1 MTVAEEVVVVIA
13 TANRA
18 DSLRRTLESL
28 SALDTSQV
36 RWRLIVVNNASED
49 DTASVLAEYEAR
61 HHLPLVA
68 LYEPRRGK
76 SRALNRALE
85 LIEQG
90 LVIFVDDDVAL
101 SEHWLQA
108 YVRGAARWPDVGM
121 FGGRIVP
128 VFPADAPA
136 WMQSERYVHQ
146 AAIFGAY
153 EPFDHEGITD
163 AWPHGANAG
172 IRRELIGN
180 SRFDP
185 RFGPGGDYSAMGD
198 ETEFVSRLI
207 EEKGAEIVYLP
218 EACAHHTVREEEL
231 SRAAI
236 WARAFKWGRTRGLV
250 EEGDKQKLRLRG
262 VPINIWLSAA
272 RAFLRFAPY
281 CFGPEDGYLK
291 YGWQWQ
297 VRSGRV
303 AGYRELRRRRRGE
316 PNDDGAR

>member
-1 MTVAEEVVVVIA
+1 MSESTRVVVVGAGAIGSFYGA
-13 TANRA
+13 ILKRA
-18 DSLRRTLESL
+18 GCHVSVVLRS
-28 SALDTSQV
+28 
-36 RWRLIVVNNASED
+36 
-49 DTASVLAEYEAR
+49 EYEAVKAEGFQIDSPLGDLSYR
-61 HHLPLVA
+61 PDAVYRDGDTPEHEADYVICCVKVLPSIDRAA
-68 LYEPRRGK
+68 LIKPWVGENTRIV
-76 SRALNRALE
+76 
-85 LIEQG
+85 LIENG
-90 LVIFVDDDVAL
+90 IDIEREV
-101 SEHWLQA
+101 
-108 YVRGAARWPDVGM
+108 
-121 FGGRIVP
+121 
-128 VFPADAPA
+128 ADALPDNPVISCLAFIAVSRVAPGKIEHKAFGSLTMGA
-136 WMQSERYVHQ
+136 W
-146 AAIFGAY
+146 
-153 EPFDHEGITD
+153 PEGITD